1 MPKLED
7 RLLMIER
14 FCARDDLSTYDP
26 YDVWK
31 TGLGFAVKDLFN
43 RHRRLGLLPAA
54 ALTLFDSYVNNRV
67 RLGYQR
73 QEYPI
78 VRALAALALLNSAE
92 RSGEL
97 SLRAAALIHLNWLRD
112 HSCHGYSGPC
122 WGLGF
127 RNAVSRDL
135 IYDENMPLTTMTPYA
150 LEAFVRYTTLT
161 NDLQFLPVIEGIHA
175 FYEGDVRVMEE
186 TPDYIVLS
194 YAAMHDRRVINAQS
208 YSLLSLGLL
217 RPYLSLTD
225 QEQATTRMQKLYN
238 YIARNQREDGSWF
251 YSPDGQ
257 PFIDCFHSCIVLKNL
272 EKVRRLMD
280 LPGVEVVI
288 ARGYAYILRNFKVQ
302 ETGLFKRFT
311 VANKPGLIRYDLYD
325 NAEML
330 NLAIL
335 LGDTSLARTLAEA
348 IEKHFVSGSE
358 VFSKIDWFGFRR
370 NRNML
375 RWAVMPF
382 LYALSQL

>member
-1 MPKLED
+1 MLGLED

-14 FCARDDLSTYDP
+14 FCARDDLSTDDP
-26 YDVWK
+26 YDIWK

-43 RHRRLGLLPAA
+43 RRRGLGMLPAA
-54 ALTLFDSYVNNRV
+54 ALTLFDSYVNNRL

-78 VRALAALALLNSAE
+78 VRALAALALLNIAE
-92 RSGEL
+92 RSNES
-97 SLRAAALIHLNWLRD
+97 SLHAAALIHLEWLRD
-112 HSCHGYSGPC
+112 HSCPGYSGPC

-127 RNAVSRDL
+127 RNAVSAGL
-135 IYDENMPLTTMTPYA
+135 VYDENMPLTTMTPYA

-161 NDLQFLPVIEGIHA
+161 NDLQFVPVIEGIHA
-175 FYEGDVRVMEE
+175 FYDRDVRVMDE
-186 TPDYIVLS
+186 TADYVVLS
-194 YAAMHDRRVINAQS
+194 YAAMRDRRVINAQS
-208 YSLLSLGLL
+208 YSLLCLGLL
-217 RPYLSLTD
+217 RPYLRPPD
-225 QEQATTRMQKLYN
+225 RENATTRMRKLYA
-238 YIARNQREDGSWF
+238 YIVRNQREDGSWF
-251 YSPDGQ
+251 YSPDGR
-257 PFIDCFHSCIVLKNL
+257 PFVDCFHTCIVLKNL
-272 EKVRRLMD
+272 EKVRRLID
-280 LPGVEVVI
+280 LPGIEVVI
-288 ARGYAYILRNFKVQ
+288 ARGYAYLLQNFMVQ

-335 LGDTSLARTLAEA
+335 LGDSTLVRTLAEA
-348 IEKHFVSGSE
+348 IEKHFVSGGE

-375 RWAVMPF
+375 RWAVMPY